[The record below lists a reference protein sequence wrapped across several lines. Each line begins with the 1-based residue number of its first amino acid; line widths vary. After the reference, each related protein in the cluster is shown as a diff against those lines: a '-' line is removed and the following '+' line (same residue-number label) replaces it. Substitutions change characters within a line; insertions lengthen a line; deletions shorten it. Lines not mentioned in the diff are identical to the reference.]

1 MGYREKCR
9 MEIVELVRRWQ
20 AGEADRE
27 IARQTGMARATV
39 GKYLTAAQ
47 ALGVERS
54 GAPPTEAQLGRLG
67 QLSRVVG
74 VARPRTA
81 PERERVAAERER
93 VARWLTQD
101 QLQLTRVQELLAHD
115 GVCVS
120 YSTLR
125 RFVQSA
131 GLGRAGGATVRL
143 PDTAPGE
150 VGEFDFG
157 RLGTLVPADGAPPVV
172 VWVLVLVLG
181 YSRHSFVWPLVRQ
194 TFAEVCA
201 GMDAAWR
208 FFGGVP
214 RRLVLDNFPAA
225 IAGPDALDPRPTRL
239 FVEYSQACGFLI
251 DAARPAHPRDKPKH
265 PPAAGTRREMQ
276 YVVGRYWK
284 AGRFRDLADMRA
296 QAERWCTDVAGQ
308 RVHGTTRRVP
318 LVVFHDEEQAV
329 LLPAPA
335 EPYDV
340 PIWKAVTVGRDHHV
354 QVARAL
360 YSVPADTAA
369 PGTALEARADR
380 LLVRLY
386 RQGELIKAHPRQPE
400 GGRSTDV
407 TDYPPEVAG
416 YAARSPEQSVAEASA
431 LGEHIG
437 QFAERL
443 LAGPFVWTKLR
454 RVEKLLRLVERFTAE
469 RLDAACARAL
479 GFDLID
485 VRRLERIVAL
495 ALEQEGLPAPPTEER
510 VRVVPAGRFARA
522 ADAFSHHA
530 DGEETR

>member
-1 MGYREKCR
+1 

-67 QLSRVVG
+67 QLSLVVG

-101 QLQLTRVQELLAHD
+101 QLQLTRVQELLAYD
-115 GVCVS
+115 GVRVS

-131 GLGRAGGATVRL
+131 GLARSGGTTVRL
-143 PDTAPGE
+143 PETAPGD
-150 VGEFDFG
+150 VAEFDFG
-157 RLGTLVPADGAPPVV
+157 RLGTLVSVDGAPPVV

-208 FFGGVP
+208 YFGGVP
-214 RRLVLDNFPAA
+214 RRVVLDNFPAA

-251 DAARPAHPRDKPKH
+251 DAARPAHRLRHSD
-265 PPAAGTRREMQ
+265 
-276 YVVGRYWK
+276 
-284 AGRFRDLADMRA
+284 
-296 QAERWCTDVAGQ
+296 AERS
-308 RVHGTTRRVP
+308 RRG
-318 LVVFHDEEQAV
+318 
-329 LLPAPA
+329 
-335 EPYDV
+335 
-340 PIWKAVTVGRDHHV
+340 K
-354 QVARAL
+354 
-360 YSVPADTAA
+360 
-369 PGTALEARADR
+369 
-380 LLVRLY
+380 RLY
-386 RQGELIKAHPRQPE
+386 G
-400 GGRSTDV
+400 
-407 TDYPPEVAG
+407 
-416 YAARSPEQSVAEASA
+416 
-431 LGEHIG
+431 
-437 QFAERL
+437 
-443 LAGPFVWTKLR
+443 
-454 RVEKLLRLVERFTAE
+454 
-469 RLDAACARAL
+469 
-479 GFDLID
+479 
-485 VRRLERIVAL
+485 
-495 ALEQEGLPAPPTEER
+495 
-510 VRVVPAGRFARA
+510 
-522 ADAFSHHA
+522 
-530 DGEETR
+530 

>member
-1 MGYREKCR
+1 MGYREKSR

-20 AGEADRE
+20 AGETERE
-27 IARQTGMARATV
+27 IARQTSMARATV
-39 GKYLTAAQ
+39 SKYLVAAH
-47 ALGVERS
+47 AVGVERN
-54 GAPPTEAQLGRLG
+54 GPPPTEAQLGRLG
-67 QLSRVVG
+67 QLSQVVG
-74 VARPRTA
+74 VARPRAA
-81 PERERVAAERER
+81 PERERLASERGR
-93 VARWLTQD
+93 IARWLGED
-101 QLQLTRVQELLAHD
+101 HLQLTRVQELLAQD
-115 GVCVS
+115 GVRVT

-125 RFVQSA
+125 RFVRSS
-131 GLGRAGGATVRL
+131 GLGRAAGSTVRL
-143 PDTAPGE
+143 PETAPGE
-150 VGEFDFG
+150 AAEFDFG

-172 VWVLVLVLG
+172 VWALVLVLG

-214 RRLVLDNFPAA
+214 RRVVLDNFPAA
-225 IAGPDALDPRPTRL
+225 IAGPDPLDPQPTKL

-251 DAARPAHPRDKPKH
+251 DAARPAHPRDKPK
-265 PPAAGTRREMQ
+265 GEREMQ

-296 QAERWCTDVAGQ
+296 QAERWCLDVAGQ

-318 LVVFHDEEQAV
+318 LVVFRDEEQAA

-335 EPYDV
+335 DPYDV
-340 PIWKAVTVGRDHHV
+340 PIWKAVTVGRDHHA

-360 YSVPADTAA
+360 YSVPADAA
-369 PGTALEARADR
+369 PPAAALEARADR
-380 LLVRLY
+380 QLVRLY

-407 TDYPPEVAG
+407 ADYPPEVAG
-416 YAARSPEQSVAEASA
+416 YAARSPEQMLAQAEAS
-431 LGEHIG
+431 GEHIG
-437 QFAERL
+437 QFAHRL
-443 LAGPFVWTKLR
+443 LAGPFVWAKLR
-454 RVEKLLRLVERFTAE
+454 RAEKLLRLAERYTPD

-495 ALEQEGLPAPPTEER
+495 ALEREGLPAPPIAER
-510 VRVVPAGRFARA
+510 VREAPAGRFARA
-522 ADAFSHHA
+522 ADAA
-530 DGEETR
+530 EERPR

>member
-67 QLSRVVG
+67 QLSQVVG

-101 QLQLTRVQELLAHD
+101 QLQLTRVQELLAYD
-115 GVCVS
+115 GVRVS

-131 GLGRAGGATVRL
+131 GLARSGGTTVRL
-143 PDTAPGE
+143 PETAPGD
-150 VGEFDFG
+150 VAEFDFG
-157 RLGTLVPADGAPPVV
+157 RLGTLVSVDGAPPVV

-208 FFGGVP
+208 YFGGVP
-214 RRLVLDNFPAA
+214 RRVVLDNFPAA

-251 DAARPAHPRDKPKH
+251 DAARPAHPKDKPKVE
-265 PPAAGTRREMQ
+265 REMQ

-318 LVVFHDEEQAV
+318 LVVFHDEEQAA
-329 LLPAPA
+329 LLPAPTA
-335 EPYDV
+335 PYDV
-340 PIWKAVTVGRDHHV
+340 PTWKAVTVGRDHHV

-360 YSVPADTAA
+360 YSVPADAGP

-380 LLVRLY
+380 QLVRLY

-400 GGRSTDV
+400 GGRSTDIA
-407 TDYPPEVAG
+407 DYPADVAD
-416 YAARSPEQSVAEASA
+416 YAARSPEQMLAQAEA
-431 LGEHIG
+431 LGPHIG

-454 RVEKLLRLVERFTAE
+454 RVEKLLRLVERYTPE

-495 ALEQEGLPAPPTEER
+495 ALDQEGLPAPPLAER
-510 VRVVPAGRFARA
+510 VREAPAGRFART
-522 ADAFSHHA
+522 ADAFSHHPA
-530 DGEETR
+530 DTGEEETE

>member
-1 MGYREKCR
+1 MGYREKGR

-20 AGEADRE
+20 AGETERA
-27 IARQTGMARATV
+27 IARQTGIARATV
-39 GKYLTAAQ
+39 NKYLIAASVV
-47 ALGVERS
+47 GVERGGS
-54 GAPPTEAQLGRLG
+54 PPTEAQLGRLG

-74 VARPRTA
+74 VARPRAA
-81 PERERVAAERER
+81 PQRERLAAERER
-93 VARWLTQD
+93 IARWLGED
-101 QLQLTRVQELLAHD
+101 RLQLTRVQELLAQD
-115 GVCVS
+115 GVRVT

-131 GLGRAGGATVRL
+131 GLGRPVGTTVRL
-143 PDTAPGE
+143 PETAPGE
-150 VGEFDFG
+150 AGEFDFG
-157 RLGTLVPADGAPPVV
+157 RLGTLIPVDTARPVV

-194 TFAEVCA
+194 TFEEVCA

-214 RRLVLDNFPAA
+214 RRVVLDNFPAA
-225 IAGPDALDPRPTRL
+225 IAGPDPLDPRPTKL
-239 FVEYSQACGFLI
+239 FVEYSQATGFLI
-251 DAARPAHPRDKPKH
+251 DAARPAHPKDKPKVE
-265 PPAAGTRREMQ
+265 REMQ

-284 AGRFRDLADMRA
+284 AGAFRDLADMRA
-296 QAERWCTDVAGQ
+296 QAERWCLDIAGQ
-308 RVHGTTRRVP
+308 RMHGTTRRVP
-318 LVVFHDEEQAV
+318 LVVFRDEEQAA
-329 LLPAPA
+329 LLPAPT

-360 YSVPADTAA
+360 YSVPADTAP
-369 PGTALEARADR
+369 PGTILDARADR
-380 LLVRLY
+380 QLVRLY

-400 GGRSTDV
+400 GRRSTD
-407 TDYPPEVAG
+407 TADYPADVAG
-416 YAARSPEQSVAEASA
+416 YAARSPEQAIAQAQA
-431 LGEHIG
+431 LGLHIG

-443 LAGPFVWTKLR
+443 LSGPFVWTKLR
-454 RVEKLLRLVERFTAE
+454 RVEKLLRLAERFTAE

-495 ALEQEGLPAPPTEER
+495 ALEQEGLPAPPPEER

-530 DGEETR
+530 DDDGDEEGTR

>member
-1 MGYREKCR
+1 MGYREKGR

-20 AGEADRE
+20 AGESERA
-27 IARQTGMARATV
+27 IARQTSMARATV

-47 ALGVERS
+47 ALGLERG
-54 GAPPTEAQLGRLG
+54 GASPTEAQLGRLG

-74 VARPRTA
+74 VARPRVA
-81 PERERVAAERER
+81 PERERLAAERER
-93 VARWLTQD
+93 IARWLGD
-101 QLQLTRVQELLAHD
+101 DRLQLTRVQELLAQE
-115 GVCVS
+115 GLRVT

-131 GLGRAGGATVRL
+131 GLGRSAGTTVRL
-143 PDTAPGE
+143 PETTPGD
-150 VGEFDFG
+150 VAEFDFG

-172 VWVLVLVLG
+172 VWILVLVLG

-194 TFAEVCA
+194 TFEEVCA

-214 RRLVLDNFPAA
+214 RRVVLDNFPAA
-225 IAGPDALDPRPTRL
+225 IAGPDPLDPRPTKL
-239 FVEYSQACGFLI
+239 FVEYSQARGFLI
-251 DAARPAHPRDKPKH
+251 DAARPAHPKDKPKVE
-265 PPAAGTRREMQ
+265 REMQ

-296 QAERWCTDVAGQ
+296 QAERWCLDVAGQ

-318 LVVFHDEEQAV
+318 LVVFRDEEQQA

-340 PIWKAVTVGRDHHV
+340 PTWKAVTVGRDHHV

-360 YSVPADTAA
+360 YSVPTDAAA

-380 LLVRLY
+380 QLVRLY
-386 RQGELIKAHPRQPE
+386 RRGELIKAHPRQPE

-407 TDYPPEVAG
+407 ADYPPEVAV
-416 YAARSPEQSVAEASA
+416 YAARSPEQLLAQAEA

-454 RVEKLLRLVERFTAE
+454 RVDKLLRLVERYTPE

-495 ALEQEGLPAPPTEER
+495 ALDKEGLPAPPLAER
-510 VRVVPAGRFARA
+510 VRDVPAGRFARA
-522 ADAFSHHA
+522 ADAFSHQPA
-530 DGEETR
+530 ATGEEETE

>member
-1 MGYREKCR
+1 MGYREKGR

-20 AGEADRE
+20 AGETERA

-39 GKYLTAAQ
+39 NKYLVAAHVV
-47 ALGVERS
+47 GIERS
-54 GAPPTEAQLGRLG
+54 GPPPTEAQLGRLG

-74 VARPRTA
+74 VARPRAA
-81 PERERVAAERER
+81 PERERLAAERER
-93 VARWLTQD
+93 IATWLRQEH
-101 QLQLTRVQELLAHD
+101 LQLTRVQELLAHD
-115 GVCVS
+115 GLRVT

-131 GLGRAGGATVRL
+131 GLGRTAGTTVRL
-143 PDTAPGE
+143 PETAPGE
-150 VGEFDFG
+150 AAEFDFG
-157 RLGTLVPADGAPPVV
+157 RLGTLVPADGAPPAV

-194 TFAEVCA
+194 TFDEVCA

-214 RRLVLDNFPAA
+214 RRVVLDNFPAA
-225 IAGPDALDPRPTRL
+225 IAGPDPLDPRPTKL

-251 DAARPAHPRDKPKH
+251 DAARPAHPKDKPKVE
-265 PPAAGTRREMQ
+265 REMQ

-284 AGRFRDLADMRA
+284 AGTFRDLADMRA
-296 QAERWCTDVAGQ
+296 QAERWCLDIAGQ

-318 LVVFHDEEQAV
+318 LVVFHDEEQKA
-329 LLPAPA
+329 LLPAPSA
-335 EPYDV
+335 PYDV

-360 YSVPADTAA
+360 YSVPADAA
-369 PGTALEARADR
+369 PPGTALDARADR
-380 LLVRLY
+380 QLVRLY

-407 TDYPPEVAG
+407 TDYPSEVAD
-416 YAARSPEQSVAEASA
+416 YAARSPEQLLAQAGA
-431 LGEHIG
+431 LGCHIG
-437 QFAERL
+437 QFAGRL
-443 LAGPFVWTKLR
+443 LAGPFVWAKLR
-454 RVEKLLRLVERFTAE
+454 RVEKLLRLVERYTPE
-469 RLDAACARAL
+469 RVGAACARAL

-495 ALEQEGLPAPPTEER
+495 ALEREGLPAPPIAER
-510 VRVVPAGRFARA
+510 VREAPAGRFARA
-522 ADAFSHHA
+522 ADAFSHHPGDA
-530 DGEETR
+530 GEEETR